1 MKQGY
6 VRRSGSSWG
15 VGNMEDVP
23 YARILRE
30 GWLLVLIVALLGA
43 GGAYGVAKLLPETY
57 ASTSTLMLQVDSKE
71 ASLFE
76 RNQFSLARIRSY
88 PELIDS
94 PEVLAG
100 IRSDLHLS
108 ADDYSD
114 RDLRKMVSAD
124 NTTDTVLLVVR
135 ADAPTAQLSAAI
147 ANAAATHLSKLIQ
160 STENSDADDR
170 YQVNLTVVLP
180 AVEPLAP
187 VSPQT
192 LAITGLGLILGLA
205 VGGIVAVYRT
215 VTNRNVI
222 TISDVRRLVGMRVI
236 GRIPRRRRWW
246 GSNADDESAA
256 FDETVANVGVLGG
269 ADLSSVLVLTAS
281 DDAIGE
287 EERSGLVRAFA
298 AAGRTVTLVET
309 RATPDASPETHSLA
323 DVLSWDDIDASEAQ
337 GRQYA
342 DPVPVPPAA
351 LEAGLPGLRAALRAH
366 VDTVVVVVDAA
377 SVGLVREL
385 ADADTGVVVA
395 VRSGST
401 TASALAALVTKLSF
415 ADVHPLGAVLTGAS
429 GHATGVVTETWRD
442 PRAGVDD
449 TATAFARP

>member
-1 MKQGY
+1 
-6 VRRSGSSWG
+6 
-15 VGNMEDVP
+15 MEDVP

-43 GGAYGVAKLLPETY
+43 GGAYGIAKLLPETY

-88 PELIDS
+88 PELVDS
-94 PEVLAG
+94 PEVIAG

-108 ADDYSD
+108 AADYSD

-135 ADAPTAQLSAAI
+135 AEAPTAQLSAAI
-147 ANAAATHLSKLIQ
+147 ANAAAAHLSKLIQ
-160 STENSDADDR
+160 STENSDADER

-192 LAITGLGLILGLA
+192 LAIVGLGLIVGLA

-222 TISDVRRLVGMRVI
+222 TISDVRRLVGIRVV
-236 GRIPRRRRWW
+236 GRIPRRRRWRR
-246 GSNADDESAA
+246 SDDEDESVA
-256 FDETVANVGVLGG
+256 FDETVANLGVLGG
-269 ADLSSVLVLTAS
+269 SDLSSVLVLTAS
-281 DDAIGE
+281 DDAIGQA
-287 EERSGLVRAFA
+287 ERSGLAAAFA
-298 AAGRTVTLVET
+298 AAGRTVTILET
-309 RATPDASPETHSLA
+309 RATSDAAAETRSLA
-323 DVLSWDDIDASEAQ
+323 EVLDGEDVDAAVGEAA
-337 GRQYA
+337 GRQFA
-342 DPVPVPPAA
+342 DQLPVAAAA
-351 LEAGLPGLRAALRAH
+351 LQDALPALRSTLRAH
-366 VDTVVVVVDAA
+366 VDVVVVVVDAA
-377 SVGLVREL
+377 SVAVVREL
-385 ADADTGVVVA
+385 VDDATGVVVA

-401 TASALAALVTKLSF
+401 AASALSALITKLSF
-415 ADVHPLGAVLTGAS
+415 VDVHPLGVVITGAAR
-429 GHATGVVTETWRD
+429 HASGVVTETWRD
-442 PRAGVDD
+442 AVPVGAAG
-449 TATAFARP
+449 TGAAARP

>member
-1 MKQGY
+1 
-6 VRRSGSSWG
+6 
-15 VGNMEDVP
+15 MEDVP

-43 GGAYGVAKLLPETY
+43 GGAYGIAKLLPETY

-88 PELIDS
+88 PELVDS
-94 PEVLAG
+94 PEVIAG

-108 ADDYSD
+108 AADYSD

-135 ADAPTAQLSAAI
+135 AEAPTAQLSAAI
-147 ANAAATHLSKLIQ
+147 ANAAAAHLSKLIQ
-160 STENSDADDR
+160 STENSDADER

-192 LAITGLGLILGLA
+192 LAIVGLGLIVGLA

-222 TISDVRRLVGMRVI
+222 TISDVRRLVGIRVV
-236 GRIPRRRRWW
+236 GRIPRRRRWRR
-246 GSNADDESAA
+246 SDDEDESVA
-256 FDETVANVGVLGG
+256 FDETVANLGVLGG
-269 ADLSSVLVLTAS
+269 SDLSSVLVLTAS
-281 DDAIGE
+281 NDAIGQA
-287 EERSGLVRAFA
+287 ERSGLAAAFA
-298 AAGRTVTLVET
+298 AAGRTVTILET
-309 RATPDASPETHSLA
+309 RATSDAAAETRSLA
-323 DVLSWDDIDASEAQ
+323 EVLDGEDVDAATGEAA
-337 GRQYA
+337 GRQFA
-342 DPVPVPPAA
+342 DPLPVAAAA
-351 LEAGLPGLRAALRAH
+351 LQDALPALRSTLRAH
-366 VDTVVVVVDAA
+366 VDVVVVVVDAA
-377 SVGLVREL
+377 SVAVVREL
-385 ADADTGVVVA
+385 VDDATGVVVA

-401 TASALAALVTKLSF
+401 AASALSALITKLSF
-415 ADVHPLGAVLTGAS
+415 VDVHPLGVVLTGAAR
-429 GHATGVVTETWRD
+429 HASGVVTETWRD
-442 PRAGVDD
+442 AVPVGAAG
-449 TATAFARP
+449 TGAAARP

>member
-1 MKQGY
+1 
-6 VRRSGSSWG
+6 
-15 VGNMEDVP
+15 MEDVP

-43 GGAYGVAKLLPETY
+43 GGAYGIAKLLPETY

-88 PELIDS
+88 PELVDS
-94 PEVLAG
+94 PEVIAG

-108 ADDYSD
+108 AADYSD

-135 ADAPTAQLSAAI
+135 AEAPTAQLSAAI
-147 ANAAATHLSKLIQ
+147 ANAAAAHLSKLIQ
-160 STENSDADDR
+160 STENSDADER

-192 LAITGLGLILGLA
+192 LAIVGLGLIVGLA

-222 TISDVRRLVGMRVI
+222 TISDVRRLVGIRVV
-236 GRIPRRRRWW
+236 GRIPRRRRWRR
-246 GSNADDESAA
+246 SDDEDESVA
-256 FDETVANVGVLGG
+256 FDETVANLGVLGG
-269 ADLSSVLVLTAS
+269 SDLSSVLVLTAS
-281 DDAIGE
+281 DDAIGQA
-287 EERSGLVRAFA
+287 ERSGLAAAFA
-298 AAGRTVTLVET
+298 AAGRTVTLLET
-309 RATPDASPETHSLA
+309 RATSDAAAETRSLA
-323 DVLSWDDIDASEAQ
+323 EVLDGEDADAAVGEAA
-337 GRQYA
+337 GRQFA
-342 DPVPVPPAA
+342 DPLPVAAAA
-351 LEAGLPGLRAALRAH
+351 LQDALPALRSSLRAH
-366 VDTVVVVVDAA
+366 VDVVVVVVDAA
-377 SVGLVREL
+377 SVAVVREL
-385 ADADTGVVVA
+385 VDDATGVVVA

-401 TASALAALVTKLSF
+401 AASALSALITKLSF
-415 ADVHPLGAVLTGAS
+415 VDVHPLGVVLTGAAR
-429 GHATGVVTETWRD
+429 HASGVVTETWRD
-442 PRAGVDD
+442 AVPVGAAGTD
-449 TATAFARP
+449 AAARP

>member
-1 MKQGY
+1 
-6 VRRSGSSWG
+6 
-15 VGNMEDVP
+15 MEDVP

-43 GGAYGVAKLLPETY
+43 GGAYGIAKLLPETY

-88 PELIDS
+88 PELVDS
-94 PEVLAG
+94 PEVIAG

-108 ADDYSD
+108 AADYSD

-135 ADAPTAQLSAAI
+135 AEAPTAQLSAAI
-147 ANAAATHLSKLIQ
+147 ANAAAAHLSKLIQ
-160 STENSDADDR
+160 STENSDADER

-192 LAITGLGLILGLA
+192 LAIVGLGLIVGLA

-222 TISDVRRLVGMRVI
+222 TISDVRRLVGIRVV
-236 GRIPRRRRWW
+236 GRIPRRRRWRR
-246 GSNADDESAA
+246 SDDEDESVA
-256 FDETVANVGVLGG
+256 FDETVANLGVLGG
-269 ADLSSVLVLTAS
+269 SDLSSVLVLTAS
-281 DDAIGE
+281 DDAIGQA
-287 EERSGLVRAFA
+287 ERSGLAAAFA
-298 AAGRTVTLVET
+298 AAGRTVTILET
-309 RATPDASPETHSLA
+309 RATSDAAAETRSLA
-323 DVLSWDDIDASEAQ
+323 EVLDGEDVDAAVGEAA
-337 GRQYA
+337 GRQFA
-342 DPVPVPPAA
+342 DPLPVAAAA
-351 LEAGLPGLRAALRAH
+351 LQDALPALRSSLRAH
-366 VDTVVVVVDAA
+366 VDVVVVVVDAA
-377 SVGLVREL
+377 SVAVVREL
-385 ADADTGVVVA
+385 VDDATGVVVA

-401 TASALAALVTKLSF
+401 AASALSALITKLSF
-415 ADVHPLGAVLTGAS
+415 VDVHPLGVVLTGTARHAS
-429 GHATGVVTETWRD
+429 GVVIETWRD
-442 PRAGVDD
+442 AVPVGAAG
-449 TATAFARP
+449 TGAAARP

>member
-1 MKQGY
+1 
-6 VRRSGSSWG
+6 
-15 VGNMEDVP
+15 MEDVP

-43 GGAYGVAKLLPETY
+43 GGAYGIAKLLPETY

-88 PELIDS
+88 PELVDS
-94 PEVLAG
+94 PEVIAG

-108 ADDYSD
+108 AADYSD

-135 ADAPTAQLSAAI
+135 AEAPTAQLSAAI
-147 ANAAATHLSKLIQ
+147 ANAAAAHLSKLIQ
-160 STENSDADDR
+160 STENSDADER

-192 LAITGLGLILGLA
+192 LAIVGLGLIVGLA

-222 TISDVRRLVGMRVI
+222 TISDVRRLVGIRVV
-236 GRIPRRRRWW
+236 GRIPRRRRWRR
-246 GSNADDESAA
+246 SDDEDESVA
-256 FDETVANVGVLGG
+256 FDETVANLGVLGG
-269 ADLSSVLVLTAS
+269 SDLSSVLVLTAS
-281 DDAIGE
+281 DDAIGQA
-287 EERSGLVRAFA
+287 ERSGLAAAFA
-298 AAGRTVTLVET
+298 AAGRTVTLLET
-309 RATPDASPETHSLA
+309 RATSDAAAETRSLA
-323 DVLSWDDIDASEAQ
+323 EVLDGEDADAAVSEAA
-337 GRQYA
+337 GRQFA
-342 DPVPVPPAA
+342 DQLPVATAA
-351 LEAGLPGLRAALRAH
+351 LQDALPALRSTLRAH
-366 VDTVVVVVDAA
+366 VDVVVVVVDAA
-377 SVGLVREL
+377 SVAVVREL
-385 ADADTGVVVA
+385 VDDATGVVVA

-401 TASALAALVTKLSF
+401 AASALSALITKLSF
-415 ADVHPLGAVLTGAS
+415 VDVHPLGVVLTGAAR
-429 GHATGVVTETWRD
+429 HASGVVTETWRD
-442 PRAGVDD
+442 AVPVGAAG
-449 TATAFARP
+449 TGAAARP

>member
-1 MKQGY
+1 
-6 VRRSGSSWG
+6 
-15 VGNMEDVP
+15 MEDVP

-43 GGAYGVAKLLPETY
+43 GGAYGIAKLLPETY

-88 PELIDS
+88 PELVDS
-94 PEVLAG
+94 PEVIAG
-100 IRSDLHLS
+100 IRSDLRLS

-135 ADAPTAQLSAAI
+135 AEAPTAQLSAAI
-147 ANAAATHLSKLIQ
+147 ANAAAAHLSKLIQ
-160 STENSDADDR
+160 STENSDADER

-192 LAITGLGLILGLA
+192 LAIVGLGLIVGLA

-222 TISDVRRLVGMRVI
+222 TISDVRRLVGIRVV
-236 GRIPRRRRWW
+236 GRIPRRRRWRR
-246 GSNADDESAA
+246 SDDEDESVA
-256 FDETVANVGVLGG
+256 FDETVANLGVLGG
-269 ADLSSVLVLTAS
+269 TDLSSVLVLTAS
-281 DDAIGE
+281 DDAIGQA
-287 EERSGLVRAFA
+287 ERSGLAAAFA
-298 AAGRTVTLVET
+298 AAGRTVTILET
-309 RATPDASPETHSLA
+309 RATSDAAAETRSLA
-323 DVLSWDDIDASEAQ
+323 EVLDGEDVDAAVGEAA
-337 GRQYA
+337 GRQFA
-342 DPVPVPPAA
+342 DPLPVAAAA
-351 LEAGLPGLRAALRAH
+351 LQDALPALRSTLRAH
-366 VDTVVVVVDAA
+366 VDVVVVVVDAA
-377 SVGLVREL
+377 SVAVVREL
-385 ADADTGVVVA
+385 VDDATGVVVA

-401 TASALAALVTKLSF
+401 AASALSALITKLSF
-415 ADVHPLGAVLTGAS
+415 VDVHPLGVVITGAAR
-429 GHATGVVTETWRD
+429 HASGVVTETWRD
-442 PRAGVDD
+442 AVPVGAAG
-449 TATAFARP
+449 TGAAARP

>member
-1 MKQGY
+1 
-6 VRRSGSSWG
+6 
-15 VGNMEDVP
+15 MEDVP

-43 GGAYGVAKLLPETY
+43 GGAYGIAKLLPETY

-88 PELIDS
+88 PELVDS
-94 PEVLAG
+94 PEVIAG

-108 ADDYSD
+108 AADYSD

-135 ADAPTAQLSAAI
+135 AEAPTAQLSAAI
-147 ANAAATHLSKLIQ
+147 ANAAAAHLSKLIQ
-160 STENSDADDR
+160 STENSDADER

-192 LAITGLGLILGLA
+192 LAIVGLGLIVGLA

-222 TISDVRRLVGMRVI
+222 TISDVRRLVGIRVV
-236 GRIPRRRRWW
+236 GRIPRRRRWRR
-246 GSNADDESAA
+246 SDDEDESVA
-256 FDETVANVGVLGG
+256 FDETVANLGVLGG
-269 ADLSSVLVLTAS
+269 SDLSSVLVLTAS
-281 DDAIGE
+281 DDAIGQA
-287 EERSGLVRAFA
+287 ERSGLAAAFA
-298 AAGRTVTLVET
+298 AAGRTVTLLET
-309 RATPDASPETHSLA
+309 RATSDAAAETRSLA
-323 DVLSWDDIDASEAQ
+323 EVLDGEDADAAVGEAA
-337 GRQYA
+337 GRQFA
-342 DPVPVPPAA
+342 DPLPVAAAA
-351 LEAGLPGLRAALRAH
+351 LQDALPALRSSLRAH
-366 VDTVVVVVDAA
+366 VDVVVVVVDAA
-377 SVGLVREL
+377 SVAVVREL
-385 ADADTGVVVA
+385 VDDATGVVVA

-401 TASALAALVTKLSF
+401 AASALSALITKLSF
-415 ADVHPLGAVLTGAS
+415 VDVHPLGVVLTGAAR
-429 GHATGVVTETWRD
+429 HASGVVTETWRD
-442 PRAGVDD
+442 AVPVGAAG
-449 TATAFARP
+449 TGAAARP

>member
-1 MKQGY
+1 
-6 VRRSGSSWG
+6 
-15 VGNMEDVP
+15 MEDVP

-43 GGAYGVAKLLPETY
+43 GGAYGIAKLLPETY

-88 PELIDS
+88 PELVDS
-94 PEVLAG
+94 PEVIAG

-108 ADDYSD
+108 AADYSD

-135 ADAPTAQLSAAI
+135 AEAPTAQLSAAI
-147 ANAAATHLSKLIQ
+147 ANAAAAHLSKLIQ
-160 STENSDADDR
+160 STENSDADER

-192 LAITGLGLILGLA
+192 LAIVGLGLIVGLA

-222 TISDVRRLVGMRVI
+222 TISDVRRLVGIRVV
-236 GRIPRRRRWW
+236 GRIPRRCRWRR
-246 GSNADDESAA
+246 SDDEDESVA
-256 FDETVANVGVLGG
+256 FDETVANLGVLGG
-269 ADLSSVLVLTAS
+269 SDLSSVLVLTAS
-281 DDAIGE
+281 DDAIGQA
-287 EERSGLVRAFA
+287 ERSGLAAAFA
-298 AAGRTVTLVET
+298 AAGRTVTLLET
-309 RATPDASPETHSLA
+309 RATSDAAAETRSLA
-323 DVLSWDDIDASEAQ
+323 EVLDGEDADAAVGEAA
-337 GRQYA
+337 GRQFA
-342 DPVPVPPAA
+342 DPLPVAAAA
-351 LEAGLPGLRAALRAH
+351 LQDALPALRSSLRAH
-366 VDTVVVVVDAA
+366 VDVVVVVVDAA
-377 SVGLVREL
+377 SVAVVREL
-385 ADADTGVVVA
+385 VDDATGVVVA

-401 TASALAALVTKLSF
+401 AASALSALITKLSF
-415 ADVHPLGAVLTGAS
+415 VDVHPLGVVLTGAAR
-429 GHATGVVTETWRD
+429 HASGVVTETWRD
-442 PRAGVDD
+442 AVPVGAAG
-449 TATAFARP
+449 TGAAARP

>member
-1 MKQGY
+1 
-6 VRRSGSSWG
+6 
-15 VGNMEDVP
+15 MEDVP

-43 GGAYGVAKLLPETY
+43 GGAYGIAKLLPETY

-88 PELIDS
+88 PELVDS
-94 PEVLAG
+94 PEVIAG

-108 ADDYSD
+108 AADYSD

-135 ADAPTAQLSAAI
+135 AEAPTAQLSAAI
-147 ANAAATHLSKLIQ
+147 ANAAAAHLSKLIQ
-160 STENSDADDR
+160 STENSDADER

-192 LAITGLGLILGLA
+192 LAIVGLGLIVGLA

-222 TISDVRRLVGMRVI
+222 TISDVRRLVGIRVV
-236 GRIPRRRRWW
+236 GRIPRRRRWRR
-246 GSNADDESAA
+246 SDDEDESVA
-256 FDETVANVGVLGG
+256 FDETVANLGVLGG
-269 ADLSSVLVLTAS
+269 SDLSSVLVLTAS
-281 DDAIGE
+281 DDAIGQA
-287 EERSGLVRAFA
+287 ERSGLAAAFA
-298 AAGRTVTLVET
+298 AAGRTVTILET
-309 RATPDASPETHSLA
+309 RATSDAAAETRSLA
-323 DVLSWDDIDASEAQ
+323 EVLDGEDADATVGEAA
-337 GRQYA
+337 GRQFA
-342 DPVPVPPAA
+342 DPLPVAAAA
-351 LEAGLPGLRAALRAH
+351 LQDALPALRSTLRAH
-366 VDTVVVVVDAA
+366 VDVVVVVVDAA
-377 SVGLVREL
+377 SVAVVREL
-385 ADADTGVVVA
+385 VDDATGVVVA

-401 TASALAALVTKLSF
+401 AASALSALITKLSF
-415 ADVHPLGAVLTGAS
+415 VDVHPLGVVLTGAAR
-429 GHATGVVTETWRD
+429 HASGVVTETWRD
-442 PRAGVDD
+442 AVPVGTAG
-449 TATAFARP
+449 TGAAARP

>member
-1 MKQGY
+1 
-6 VRRSGSSWG
+6 
-15 VGNMEDVP
+15 MEDVP

-43 GGAYGVAKLLPETY
+43 GGAYGIAKLLPETY

-88 PELIDS
+88 PELVDS
-94 PEVLAG
+94 PEVIAG

-108 ADDYSD
+108 AADYSD

-135 ADAPTAQLSAAI
+135 AEAPTAQLSAAI
-147 ANAAATHLSKLIQ
+147 ANAAAAHLSKLIQ
-160 STENSDADDR
+160 STENSDADER

-192 LAITGLGLILGLA
+192 LAIVGLGLIVGLA
-205 VGGIVAVYRT
+205 VGGIIAVYRT

-222 TISDVRRLVGMRVI
+222 TISDVRRLVGTRVV
-236 GRIPRRRRWW
+236 GRIPRRRRW
-246 GSNADDESAA
+246 GRSSDENESA
-256 FDETVANVGVLGG
+256 FDETVANLGVLGG

-281 DDAIGE
+281 DDAFGE
-287 EERSGLVRAFA
+287 AERNGLAAAFA
-298 AAGRTVTLVET
+298 SAGRTVTILDT
-309 RATPDASPETHSLA
+309 RATSDAAAETRSLA
-323 DVLSWDDIDASEAQ
+323 EVLDGEDADAAVGEAA
-337 GRQYA
+337 GRQFA
-342 DPVPVPPAA
+342 DPLPVAAAA
-351 LEAGLPGLRAALRAH
+351 LQDALPALRSTLRAH
-366 VDTVVVVVDAA
+366 VDVVVVVVDAA
-377 SVGLVREL
+377 SVAVVREL
-385 ADADTGVVVA
+385 VDDATGVVVA

-401 TASALAALVTKLSF
+401 AASALSALITKLSF
-415 ADVHPLGAVLTGAS
+415 VDVHPLGVVLTGAAR
-429 GHATGVVTETWRD
+429 HASGVVTETWRD
-442 PRAGVDD
+442 AVPVGAAG
-449 TATAFARP
+449 TGAAARP

>member
-1 MKQGY
+1 
-6 VRRSGSSWG
+6 
-15 VGNMEDVP
+15 MEDVP

-43 GGAYGVAKLLPETY
+43 GGAYGIAKLLPETY

-88 PELIDS
+88 PELVDS
-94 PEVLAG
+94 PVVIAG

-108 ADDYSD
+108 ADEYSD

-147 ANAAATHLSKLIQ
+147 ANAAAAHLSTLIQ
-160 STENSDADDR
+160 STENSDADER

-192 LAITGLGLILGLA
+192 LAIVGLGLIVGLA
-205 VGGIVAVYRT
+205 AGGIIAVYRT

-222 TISDVRRLVGMRVI
+222 TISDVRRLVGMRVV
-236 GRIPRRRRWW
+236 GRVPRRRRWL
-246 GSNADDESAA
+246 GSTDEDESAA
-256 FDETVANVGVLGG
+256 FDETIANLGVLGG

-281 DDAIGE
+281 DDAVRE
-287 EERSGLVRAFA
+287 AERNGLAAAFA
-298 AAGRTVTLVET
+298 SAGRTVTILDT
-309 RATPDASPETHSLA
+309 RATSDAAADTHSLTEM
-323 DVLSWDDIDASEAQ
+323 LSGDDTDDAARDAA
-337 GRQYA
+337 GRRYA
-342 DPVPVPPAA
+342 DPLPAA
-351 LEAGLPGLRAALRAH
+351 TAVLEAGLPSLRATLRAH
-366 VDTVVVVVDAA
+366 VDVVVIVVDAA
-377 SVGLVREL
+377 SVAVVREL
-385 ADADTGVVVA
+385 IDGSTGVVVA

-401 TASALAALVTKLSF
+401 SASALSALVTKLAF
-415 ADVHPLGAVLTGAS
+415 VDVHPLGVVLTGATRRAS
-429 GHATGVVTETWRD
+429 GVVTETWRD
-442 PRAGVDD
+442 AGPAAGDAGTV
-449 TATAFARP
+449 AAARP

>member
-1 MKQGY
+1 
-6 VRRSGSSWG
+6 
-15 VGNMEDVP
+15 MEDVP

-43 GGAYGVAKLLPETY
+43 GGAYGIAKLLPETY

-88 PELIDS
+88 PELVDS
-94 PEVLAG
+94 PEVIAG

-108 ADDYSD
+108 AADYSD

-135 ADAPTAQLSAAI
+135 AEAPTAQLSAAV
-147 ANAAATHLSKLIQ
+147 ANAAAAHLSKLIQ
-160 STENSDADDR
+160 STENSDADER

-192 LAITGLGLILGLA
+192 LAIVGLGLIVGLA

-222 TISDVRRLVGMRVI
+222 TISDVRRLVGIRVV
-236 GRIPRRRRWW
+236 GRIPRRRRWRR
-246 GSNADDESAA
+246 SDDEDESVA
-256 FDETVANVGVLGG
+256 FDETVANLGVLGG
-269 ADLSSVLVLTAS
+269 SDLSSVLVLTAS
-281 DDAIGE
+281 DDAIGQA
-287 EERSGLVRAFA
+287 ERSGLAAAFA
-298 AAGRTVTLVET
+298 AAGRTVTILET
-309 RATPDASPETHSLA
+309 RATSDAAAETRSLA
-323 DVLSWDDIDASEAQ
+323 EVLDGEDVDAAVGEAA
-337 GRQYA
+337 GRQFA
-342 DPVPVPPAA
+342 DPLPVAAAA
-351 LEAGLPGLRAALRAH
+351 LQDALPALRSTLRAH
-366 VDTVVVVVDAA
+366 VDVVVVVVDAA
-377 SVGLVREL
+377 SVAVVREL
-385 ADADTGVVVA
+385 VDDATGVVVA

-401 TASALAALVTKLSF
+401 AASALSALITKLSF
-415 ADVHPLGAVLTGAS
+415 VDVHPLGVVLTGTARHAS
-429 GHATGVVTETWRD
+429 GVVTETWRD
-442 PRAGVDD
+442 AVPVGAAG
-449 TATAFARP
+449 TGAAARP